1 MRQGADCP
9 CAHTPLRD
17 ELVRIG
23 SMSGRAL
30 NMTWAYP
37 WMATSPASADSGLP
51 NLQVVL
57 VKASKHAMHSWMST
71 KGCGTSRAPIDSND
85 VHPHASTDPC
95 PNRSLVRR

>member
-23 SMSGRAL
+23 SMSRAL

-37 WMATSPASADSGLP
+37 WMAASPASADSGLP
-51 NLQVVL
+51 DLQVVFGQG
-57 VKASKHAMHSWMST
+57 KQACIRRQQ
-71 KGCGTSRAPIDSND
+71 KGVAPHGTRTIE
-85 VHPHASTDPC
+85 
-95 PNRSLVRR
+95 LK